1 MIDMSNIPMARQ
13 MLVALAED
21 LPDEQRDQLLDI
33 VRAFLFRETPVRR
46 VAPKSRGITAW
57 ARREIH
63 RLGNSEMPIHEI
75 ASRLGMNPGRVSE
88 VLNGKR

>member
-1 MIDMSNIPMARQ
+1 MARQ

-33 VRAFLFRETPVRR
+33 VRAFLFREPYVRR
-46 VAPKSRGITAW
+46 APMKSNGITPAVRKQIH
-57 ARREIH
+57 ALAATDLHMSEI
-63 RLGNSEMPIHEI
+63 G
-75 ASRLGMNPGRVSE
+75 SRLGINQGRVSE